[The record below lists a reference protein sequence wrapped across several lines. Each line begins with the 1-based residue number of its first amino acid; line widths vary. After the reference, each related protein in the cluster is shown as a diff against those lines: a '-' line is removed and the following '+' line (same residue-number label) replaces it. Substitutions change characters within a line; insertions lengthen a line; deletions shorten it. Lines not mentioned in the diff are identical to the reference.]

1 MEPTDSANA
10 APDPQ
15 ASSSTTQ
22 GRERLRFANFSFSRG
37 SFGTCRAAVE
47 LEWTG
52 GECYVGR
59 AEGVTGPLGDL
70 RVCSE
75 AALRA
80 VEHFGRGTMSLELV
94 GVKTM
99 RAFDENIVIVSVQVA
114 RTDGAI
120 RLLGCHVA
128 EADPLRSA
136 VVAVLHATNRL
147 LGNFIAT
154 R

>member
-1 MEPTDSANA
+1 MVPIESAND
-10 APDPQ
+10 APDRQ
-15 ASSSTTQ
+15 ASNNATQ
-22 GRERLRFANFSFSRG
+22 VRERLRFANFSFSRG
-37 SFGTCRAAVE
+37 SSGSCRAAVE

-52 GECYVGR
+52 GEAYVGR
-59 AEGVTGPLGDL
+59 AEGVSGPLGDL

-80 VEHFGRGTMSLELV
+80 VEHFGRGTVSLELV

-99 RAFDENIVIVSVQVA
+99 RAFDENIVIVSVQA
-114 RTDGAI
+114 GRPDGAV